1 MYGMEDFGEKN
12 KIKKDDLN
20 NNFFTNGCMLE
31 PLTMQREQWEW
42 TTATPS
48 AGQTLKHELWLQ
60 KRGKLQTQA
69 V

>member
-31 PLTMQREQWEW
+31 PLTMQREQ
-42 TTATPS
+42 
-48 AGQTLKHELWLQ
+48 
-60 KRGKLQTQA
+60 
-69 V
+69 